1 MRTKLFLEYLK
12 GRHNSEDLDID
23 VKIILKLILGKL
35 DVRMWT
41 RFIWHRTVPARP
53 VVDSRDS
60 REHGNE
66 LLSGS
71 IKG

>member
-41 RFIWHRTVPARP
+41 RFIRIL
-53 VVDSRDS
+53 
-60 REHGNE
+60 N
-66 LLSGS
+66 GS
-71 IKG
+71 DDGKIG